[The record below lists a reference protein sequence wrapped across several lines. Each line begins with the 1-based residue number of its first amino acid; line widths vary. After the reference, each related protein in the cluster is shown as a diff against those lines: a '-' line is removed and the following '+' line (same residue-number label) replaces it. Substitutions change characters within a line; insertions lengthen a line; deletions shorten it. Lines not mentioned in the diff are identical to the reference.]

1 MVVGLHLHNLPFREG
16 CAGSQWGV
24 DGKGWGGEFGGRGRG
39 GRGNVY
45 KVPIVQSQDREKC
58 PVGPGLCV

>member
-1 MVVGLHLHNLPFREG
+1 MVGPHLHNLPFREG

-24 DGKGWGGEFGGRGRG
+24 DGKGWGGEFGGRVRG
-39 GRGNVY
+39 GRGSVY

>member
-1 MVVGLHLHNLPFREG
+1 MVGPHLHNLPFREG

-24 DGKGWGGEFGGRGRG
+24 DGKGWGGEFGGRGEG

>member
-1 MVVGLHLHNLPFREG
+1 MVGPHLHNLPFREG

-24 DGKGWGGEFGGRGRG
+24 DGKGWGGEFGGGEG
-39 GRGNVY
+39 GGGNVY